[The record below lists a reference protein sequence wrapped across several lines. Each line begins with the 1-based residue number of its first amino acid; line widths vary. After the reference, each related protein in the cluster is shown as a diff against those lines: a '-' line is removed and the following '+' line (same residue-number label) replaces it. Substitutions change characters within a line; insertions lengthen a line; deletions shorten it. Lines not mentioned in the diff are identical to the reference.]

1 MAQRKRKIYE
11 INFYLTLAIQWAKK
25 ERRFSVVLL
34 QFYYRQMRKKKFSQ
48 SEEKTTQD
56 KKEPKNCVHLAFLL
70 KPLLIK

>member
-25 ERRFSVVLL
+25 ERQFSVVLL